1 MHELGYILCK
11 LICHLRERDPFLNI
25 AARVDFT
32 TSCTIDFWESVVG
45 KDRRLKQIQVLGPLE
60 PETGRGV
67 STLNCN
73 EGQLN
78 GHQLEPETP

>member
-45 KDRRLKQIQVLGPLE
+45 KDRRLK
-60 PETGRGV
+60 
-67 STLNCN
+67 
-73 EGQLN
+73 
-78 GHQLEPETP
+78 